1 MSTCSHDPKA
11 DEACGEPKKLLTDI
25 TTLCALQDP
34 REAYLRTRRAN
45 Y

>member
-1 MSTCSHDPKA
+1 MSTCSGDPKA
-11 DEACGEPKKLLTDI
+11 DEACGEPKELSTDI

-34 REAYLRTRRAN
+34 REASLRTRRAK